1 MVVTIQMNENSS
13 SIRLSS
19 ARIKRPEPNPILPF
33 AVVFVVLTIVLII
46 TFAVRD
52 RNPQPAAPATPV
64 PTSTPSPPPI
74 PSATPTPG
82 FVKQSSGWVGAT
94 VILPPTPSPT
104 IPIYVP
110 EPTRAPRPTP
120 SISQCAD
127 YRWSTIQVF
136 SPSAQVK
143 IDIRVKNGCPYDLG
157 PSNLW
162 FDITGWRDGA
172 RVQSVRG
179 GPFET
184 IRKGWS
190 DDLSIGLP
198 GSLDWYDEITV
209 VVQN

>member
-1 MVVTIQMNENSS
+1 MVKATHMNENSS
-13 SIRLSS
+13 SIRFSS

-33 AVVFVVLTIVLII
+33 ALVLVALTIVLII

-52 RNPQPAAPATPV
+52 GDPDPASAATPEQS
-64 PTSTPSPPPI
+64 PTPSPTPTQ
-74 PSATPTPG
+74 SATPTPG
-82 FVKQSSGWVGAT
+82 FVKESSGWVDAT
-94 VILPPTPSPT
+94 VVLPPRPSPSM
-104 IPIYVP
+104 PVYVP

-120 SISQCAD
+120 RISECAD
-127 YRWSTIQVF
+127 YRWSTVQVF

-143 IDIRVKNGCPYDLG
+143 VDIKVKNRCPYDLG

-179 GPFET
+179 RPFET
-184 IRKGWS
+184 IRKGWA

-209 VVQN
+209 VVQD

>member
-1 MVVTIQMNENSS
+1 MNEKPPSL
-13 SIRLSS
+13 RMSS
-19 ARIKRPEPNPILPF
+19 ARIKPPEANPTLPF
-33 AVVFVVLTIVLII
+33 AVVLVVLVIVLVIAL
-46 TFAVRD
+46 AVRD
-52 RNPQPAAPATPV
+52 EDANEQAPATLV
-64 PTSTPSPPPI
+64 PTATQTPMPQ

-82 FVKQSSGWVGAT
+82 FVKENSGWVDAE
-94 VILPPTPSPT
+94 VVLPPTPSPT

-110 EPTRAPRPTP
+110 APTRAPRPTP

-127 YRWSTIQVF
+127 YRFSSLQVF

-143 IDIRVKNGCPYDLG
+143 IDIRVHNRCPYDLG

-179 GPFET
+179 RPFET

-190 DDLSIGLP
+190 GDLSIGLP

-209 VVQN
+209 VVQD